1 MSDSTQGAERVRL
14 AAVLQTLLLVA
25 AAILALTA
33 VALPTYRL
41 VQSDATATV
50 NLTDAASA
58 RALDT
63 VGLPTSQVEP
73 TDSNGLTVTL
83 VVTTLESGEPV
94 PWYLRLLSELGT
106 SLWALGLAFIAY
118 LLARVLGNIA
128 AGDPFHESHARRF
141 TWMAVAI
148 LVVSAGADT
157 VNFANAWLL
166 SRAIGSPTDIA
177 VTPYYSLIPIALAAV
192 TLVLAG
198 AFRSGRQIQQDTE
211 GLV

>member
-1 MSDSTQGAERVRL
+1 
-14 AAVLQTLLLVA
+14 
-25 AAILALTA
+25 
-33 VALPTYRL
+33 
-41 VQSDATATV
+41 V
-50 NLTDAASA
+50 NLTAAASSQ
-58 RALDT
+58 ALATADLT
-63 VGLPTSQVEP
+63 TSRVEP
-73 TDSNGLTVTL
+73 TDSNGLTVNL
-83 VVTTLESGEPV
+83 VVTRLESSEPV
-94 PWYLRLLSELGT
+94 PWHLRLLSEIGT

-148 LVVSAGADT
+148 LIVSAGADT
-157 VNFANAWLL
+157 VNFVNAWMLT
-166 SRAIGSPTDIA
+166 RAIGTPADIA